1 VGGVTAQVYDPRLFA
16 LRRSIRMS
24 SQAGPETT
32 KQAERMALRTASEGH
47 SVANALSKATRYLR
61 SVRTVEPKGAA

>member
-1 VGGVTAQVYDPRLFA
+1 MSATVYDPRLFA

-24 SQAGPETT
+24 SHAGPETT

-47 SVANALSKATRYLR
+47 SVANALSTATRYLR
-61 SVRTVEPKGAA
+61 SVQTVEPKGAA